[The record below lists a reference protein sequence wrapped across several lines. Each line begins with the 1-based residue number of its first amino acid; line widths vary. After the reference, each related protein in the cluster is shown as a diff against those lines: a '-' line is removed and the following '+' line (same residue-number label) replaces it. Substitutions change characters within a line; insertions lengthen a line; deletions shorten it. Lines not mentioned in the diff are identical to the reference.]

1 METQQ
6 LQLNPFQQRLLIVPE
21 QFDLF
26 LGGGR
31 GGGKS
36 YGLALL
42 ALRHVEQYGAKARI
56 LYLRKTFRG
65 LGDFELVTRELFGQV
80 YGTAARY
87 NSAEHTWKMPNGAY
101 MELDQLETAADY
113 SKYQGRSFTLLLVDE
128 AGQYSDPSL
137 LDMMR
142 SNMRGS
148 KQIPIRMIVAAN
160 PGGAGHAWLAK
171 RYVFAGAPWQMFT
184 EPKSKRPWVY
194 APSTFAG
201 NDLIDR
207 EQYADA
213 IRASCPDDP
222 ELLAAWIDGDWAI
235 SRGAYFASVLS
246 EDRNAVNPWTEL
258 PDISE
263 GWDTYLA
270 HDFGSAAPS
279 VTYLMA
285 RSPGASH
292 EGKFYPRNSL
302 VLVDELATVKK
313 DNLNT
318 GLGWTAAVLAEAIK
332 SELCDEWGAYPSG
345 VADDAIFARNGAT
358 AGSIADEFA
367 QKGVYFQPA
376 RKHDRIS
383 GWMTMKRL
391 LADAGRPDKPGLYI
405 SRACSYAW
413 STLPFLARDEKRAE
427 DLDSSGPDHAA
438 DACRYGCLAQTYATE
453 LNVRF
458 RT

>member
-1 METQQ
+1 MATQE
-6 LQLNPFQQRLLIVPE
+6 LQINPFQSRLLTVPE

-42 ALRHVEQYGAKARI
+42 ALRHVEQYGDRARI

-80 YGTAARY
+80 YGAAARY
-87 NSAEHTWKMPNGAY
+87 NAAEHVWRFPNGAY

-113 SKYQGRSFTLLLVDE
+113 AKYQGRSFTLLLVDE

-137 LDMMR
+137 LDLMR

-171 RYVFAGAPWQMFT
+171 RYVFAGGPWEMFT

-213 IRASCPDDP
+213 LTASCPDDP
-222 ELLAAWIDGDWAI
+222 ELLAAWTDGDWAI

-246 EDRNAVNPWTEL
+246 EDRNAINPWETL
-258 PDISE
+258 PDIAE
-263 GWDTYLA
+263 GWDNWLA

-279 VTYLMA
+279 VTLLVA
-285 RSPGASH
+285 KSPGAEH

-313 DNLNT
+313 DNLNS
-318 GLGWTAAVLAEAIK
+318 GLGWTAAVTAEAIK
-332 SELCDEWGAYPSG
+332 SELCAKWDCYPSG
-345 VADDAIFARNGAT
+345 VADDACFARQGAT

-376 RKHDRIS
+376 RKADRIS
-383 GWMTMKRL
+383 GWQKMKRL
-391 LADAGRPDKPGLYI
+391 LSDAGKPDRSGLYI
-405 SRACSYAW
+405 SRACSYW
-413 STLPFLARDEKRAE
+413 WNTVPYLARDEKRAE

-438 DACRYGCLAQTYATE
+438 DACRYGLLAETLASDVR
-453 LNVRF
+453 VRF
-458 RT
+458 GI